1 MYSSINIVIFC
12 LMCKPQ
18 LYTCITK
25 LSDMEKRLTF
35 KSIEVQCILL
45 TILYNSSI

>member
-25 LSDMEKRLTF
+25 LSDMEKKTYIQKHRGAMYF
-35 KSIEVQCILL
+35 ANNII
-45 TILYNSSI
+45 